1 MIFNISIKEELRIEN
16 LKHNKMLDPLG
27 QAWQSG
33 SALAA

>member
-1 MIFNISIKEELRIEN
+1 MDTTLIYCSIEN
-16 LKHNKMLDPLG
+16 LKQIKMLDPLG